1 MSNIFTNRSL
11 RSLTLTGGLICAIL
25 PTVILLFGSAMA
37 IRAWT
42 LREEASRAT
51 AHAHSLALLL
61 EEELTGQ
68 MQSVSILGKTIG
80 LMPEF
85 SAEAMAPLLQRYHAD
100 QPLVDR
106 VIIADLQGRIVAT
119 DPPLNADGTSSI
131 GNSIADRDYF
141 KTVLAT
147 QKPTM
152 SRQVLRGKTS
162 GNLIVAISAPAYSH
176 SGEMV
181 GVASTTVLVADL
193 QEVVG
198 KFKYGS
204 SGHAG
209 VATETGIVIAH
220 ENADLVAKQADF
232 SKLPIWDFL
241 SSTEGGVI
249 DSYIDDIGNE
259 RVGGHA
265 MVPIAGWRVWVSR
278 RVSEIN
284 QEIVS
289 SYSGDL
295 LWVLL
300 AIFIAAL
307 VAIFCA
313 RLVTKPIDELRAT
326 ASLIA
331 SGDLTAR
338 SKESGPA
345 EVVGLAK
352 QVNVMADA
360 LQRSFTT
367 AETSRTTLERSVA
380 EYAALAERVAEGD
393 LTARVNEGYDGALGQ
408 LGAGLNRMTGS
419 LSQLVGEIRSAVESV
434 AAAAGEILAATSQ
447 QVSATAEEATA
458 VRQTATTVAEVR
470 QTAEASA
477 RRTRVVAELAQRV
490 AATAEDGR
498 KSVEES
504 IRGSDA
510 ARSRMEA
517 LAERILTFSEQA
529 ESIAEINAT
538 VGELAEQSN
547 LLAVNAGIE
556 AAKAGEAGKG
566 FAVVALEVKGLA
578 ERCKEATVQVRKIV
592 IDLQKSAQTTVM
604 AAEQGVKAAES
615 GVTIAQRS
623 GDAIG
628 LLANSVTEAS
638 QAAQQIMAAADQQE
652 AGMDQIALAIQN
664 IEQSS
669 AQTVAAM
676 QQVERAT
683 KDLNDL
689 AQRLSTTVDRS
700 VVKG

>member
-1 MSNIFTNRSL
+1 MPDFFKNRSL
-11 RSLTLTGGLICAIL
+11 RSLTLVGGLICAIL
-25 PTVILLFGSAMA
+25 PTLILLVGSAIA
-37 IRAWT
+37 IRDWT
-42 LREEASRAT
+42 LREEATRAT
-51 AHAHSLALLL
+51 AHARSLALLL
-61 EEELTGQ
+61 QQQLNAQ
-68 MQSVSILGKTIG
+68 MQAVSGLGRELS
-80 LMPEF
+80 LMPSF
-85 SAEAMAPLLQRYHAD
+85 DQQGTGLLLQHFHAD

-106 VIIADLQGRIVAT
+106 VIVADLQGKIIAT
-119 DPPLNADGTSSI
+119 DPLVAADGTSSL

-141 KTVLAT
+141 KAVLT
-147 QKPTM
+147 TRKPAI
-152 SRQVLRGKTS
+152 SREVVRGRTS
-162 GNLIVAISAPAYSH
+162 GNLIVAISAPAYSS

-181 GVASTTVLVADL
+181 GVAATTVLVSDL
-193 QEVVG
+193 QDVVG
-198 KFKYGS
+198 KFKYGT

-209 VATETGIVIAH
+209 VTTESGIVIAH
-220 ENADLVAKQADF
+220 ENTDLVAKQVDF
-232 SKLPIWDFL
+232 SKQPIWNFL
-241 SSTEGGVI
+241 SADEGGLI
-249 DSYIDDIGNE
+249 DSYVDDVGNE

-265 MVPIAGWRVWVSR
+265 LVAANGWRVWVSR
-278 RVSEIN
+278 RVSEID
-284 QEIVS
+284 QEIID

-300 AIFIAAL
+300 AILIAA
-307 VAIFCA
+307 VAAIYYA
-313 RLVTKPIDELRAT
+313 RQVSKPIDELRDT
-326 ASLIA
+326 AHRIA
-331 SGDLTAR
+331 SGDLMAR
-338 SKESGPA
+338 SKESGPS
-345 EVVGLAK
+345 EVVELAK

-360 LQRSFTT
+360 LQRSLTA
-367 AETSRTTLERSVA
+367 AETSKATLERSVA
-380 EYAALAERVAEGD
+380 EYADLAARVAEGD
-393 LTARVNEGYDGALGQ
+393 LTARVNESYDGALGQ
-408 LGAGLNRMTGS
+408 LGAGLNRMAGS
-419 LSQLVGEIRSAVESV
+419 LAQLVGEIRSAVKSV
-434 AAAAGEILAATSQ
+434 AAAAAEILAATSQ

-470 QTAEASA
+470 QTAEVSA

-510 ARSRMEA
+510 SRSRMET

-592 IDLQKSAQTTVM
+592 MELQKSAQTTVM
-604 AAEQGVKAAES
+604 AAEQGVKSAES

-638 QAAQQIMAAADQQE
+638 QAAQQIMAAAEQQE

-683 KDLNDL
+683 KDLNEL

-700 VVKG
+700 VVEG